1 MKPVGI
7 ARQDSTDFFTN
18 QNHFLHDKQSF
29 FPNSFAAGT
38 VKPKNVYLALR
49 GGGRSPV
56 RRFTAFL
63 FFLISFLS
71 LSAQP
76 QTFFYPAWTQT
87 DGTVSPGFINRVVSV
102 AGSGTVSYT
111 ASSVLLSTDNYGMR
125 LIQYTSSGV
134 TGWVANFDLGA
145 GGTTHVGGITLDPSG
160 NILVTGSAYNGSTN
174 GHDLFL
180 VKYNSSGTKLW
191 HQTYNGA
198 GTGTDAG
205 AAVICNSSGDIF
217 VTGVANQSAL
227 DVDALTLCYAPNGT
241 LVWDETWDNA
251 SLIDAGATLSLLGTR
266 VFVTGATQTNFNTW
280 EYAVIRYEQANG
292 SFVSATVTSAGGTN
306 IELVSAA
313 TLDAAGNVYLT
324 GALGVTGQGFNIKTI
339 KLSPSLDILWTANWN
354 GAANLDDAGRSI
366 AVDTAG
372 NVFVAGYTTATDRN
386 GILLKYSP
394 SGSLLFTRI
403 DTAVGAGEFTG
414 IALSSAQEPF
424 VGGYTAQQGNK
435 DFHALFYT
443 NSGTLLWS
451 DTYNGYGNSDD
462 VAQQVTP
469 DGLGNFLLSGTS
481 GESTLMVKY
490 ARHLLLL
497 PLDETV
503 NAPFI
508 ENRGQV
514 MGTDTTPQDDVRYYT
529 RSNYPNTYIFDDK
542 LSFVFAHI
550 DTVPS
555 SLDTM
560 VRVDLSF
567 VTELTTVAV
576 GLERQEDFHNYYLG
590 HIPEGRERVPLENK
604 VLHPNIY
611 TNIDAV
617 YGLGED
623 GFFARFVCKP
633 GSNPNLIR
641 MLFKGH
647 TGLSVETDGSLRIQ
661 TDLEDLTLAPP
672 TAVFSDEEGTESD
685 ASWEPVFIIVN
696 DSTVRVTVGA
706 IPSGSSVIIKTGRE
720 RYDPE
725 NAPSWWSTY
734 YGWTG
739 RDTQNAV
746 ECDVESNV
754 YTCGRSSSQNF
765 PVGQFELSAEGQ
777 SDWTVNK
784 FNISGVPQ
792 WFTMIG
798 DVDAA
803 DFIEKAVDI
812 SVGGEEFLYVGGLA
826 ASPWPNTLLRNPMG
840 GYHDETFVN
849 PNRARGA
856 IVRMNKEQ
864 GFIVWGT
871 FFGDEGLNFES
882 IMGVEALSNGGVAV
896 VGYTWQNNSQNSQWQ
911 NVNPGGGA
919 LQQDFGDMFIGEF
932 NASDQLIWATKFGPH
947 ADGDNNEANYPADIA
962 ADGSGNLFVV
972 GQVKFDGTPSN
983 QDNFPTAGGLPIAVL
998 GDDGF
1003 VAKFSGSRALAWS
1016 TYLGGS
1022 SLDYC
1027 SGVAVDDNTDEVVVL
1042 GTTSS
1047 TVGGG
1052 FPIVNLGVPNGDDG
1066 SLDGPSDLFLAKF
1079 SNNGTL
1085 LHTRYFGGENQEFTD
1100 SYPGYSGGGIFTMP
1114 NPCNGIA
1121 VGAEG
1126 NIYISGSAGA
1136 DLPTVWPSPQQVWY
1150 FPNFSGGTSDAFV
1163 AAFASDFSLG
1173 YCTYLGS
1180 SREDRGNAIAYTDV
1194 LNDPRPTVVMVGRT
1208 ENFSNNYPTAKE
1220 VPNSYYN
1227 NVYLD
1232 GPFDGVISRISFN
1245 ATVSNVKAP
1254 QLAATSVQIS
1264 PNPATNTLSCS
1275 IENKYIGLPGVLSVH
1290 DMTGKL
1296 LRTHSFD
1303 FAQKLTVLDIQNLPD
1318 GLYIASIS
1326 FEKGTWSGKFVK
1338 TSR

>member
-1 MKPVGI
+1 M
-7 ARQDSTDFFTN
+7 TN
-18 QNHFLHDKQSF
+18 NHFSQNPLLRAADARLKRFLLQRRGDKTFHSF
-29 FPNSFAAGT
+29 
-38 VKPKNVYLALR
+38 VAL
-49 GGGRSPV
+49 
-56 RRFTAFL
+56 L
-63 FFLISFLS
+63 FFLSSFLT

-76 QTFFYPAWTQT
+76 QDYFYRAWTQT
-87 DGTVSPGFINRVVSV
+87 GGAVAPGFINRVVTV
-102 AGSGTVSYT
+102 AGSGTVSYS
-111 ASSVLLSTDNYGMR
+111 ASSVLISTDTYGMR
-125 LIQYTSSGV
+125 LIQSTSAGM
-134 TGWVANFDLGA
+134 TGWIANFDLGA

-191 HQTYNGA
+191 HQTYSGA

-280 EYAVIRYEQANG
+280 EYAVIRYEQSNG

-443 NSGTLLWS
+443 NSGTLIWS
-451 DTYNGYGNSDD
+451 DTYNGYGNADD

-481 GESTLMVKY
+481 GESTLTVKY
-490 ARHLLLL
+490 ARHSLLL

-611 TNIDAV
+611 TNIDAL

-647 TGLSVETDGSLRIQ
+647 TGLSVETDGSLRIA
-661 TDLEDLTLAPP
+661 TDLEDLILAPP
-672 TAVFSDEEGTESD
+672 TAVFSDEEGTESE
-685 ASWEPVFIIVN
+685 AGWEPVFIIVN
-696 DSTVRVTVGA
+696 DSTVRVTVGTV
-706 IPSGSSVIIKTGRE
+706 PSGSSVIIKTGRE

-725 NAPSWWSTY
+725 NECDYYWSTY
-734 YGWTG
+734 FGETG
-739 RDTQNAV
+739 REVAIGNDVNNLNGDMYFTGYTTSNMFPTLNAFEDELFGNLDAYAACFRQLDEQKWATFYGGTEVPGAPNGFAGDIGSAIKWNAQNQR
-746 ECDVESNV
+746 V
-754 YTCGRSSSQNF
+754 YFVGKTTAGDF
-765 PVGQFELSAEGQ
+765 PLEQKTGY
-777 SDWTVNK
+777 
-784 FNISGVPQ
+784 FN
-792 WFTMIG
+792 
-798 DVDAA
+798 
-803 DFIEKAVDI
+803 
-812 SVGGEEFLYVGGLA
+812 
-826 ASPWPNTLLRNPMG
+826 
-840 GYHDETFVN
+840 DETKGPVDEWES
-849 PNRARGA
+849 R
-856 IVRMNKEQ
+856 
-864 GFIVWGT
+864 GFIVKLIAETGERDWAT
-871 FFGDEGLNFES
+871 FFGDEERENDA
-882 IMGVEALSNGGVAV
+882 VTALLVRANGNIV
-896 VGYTWQNNSQNSQWQ
+896 VGGHSFGGNQTNFPFFPNNT
-911 NVNPGGGA
+911 PGTSPHIQTHGRLYIA
-919 LQQDFGDMFIGEF
+919 EF
-932 NASDQLIWATKFGPH
+932 STSNAQVWATKLMNDLIIGG
-947 ADGDNNEANYPADIA
+947 ATENVADIA
-962 ADGSGNLFVV
+962 ENSGGRLFVV
-972 GQVKFDGTPSN
+972 GNINGDENDDFVP
-983 QDNFPTAGGLPIAVL
+983 L
-998 GDDGF
+998 GIGSIP
-1003 VAKFSGSRALAWS
+1003 FSGFGSEVFLIDFSQAREIIWS
-1016 TYLGGS
+1016 SYLGGS
-1022 SLDYC
+1022 SNEYANSVVCPPGGGIIVTGTTLSYDFPTVALGDPGDPFFNDASLGGFSDIFISEFIDVEFGAKSLLWSRYLGGPGTDNQP
-1027 SGVAVDDNTDEVVVL
+1027 SVAVSGTGIGSGNATVVL
-1042 GTTSS
+1042 GTNEIAITGSVADDFSPLTASSCSYYYGEFNRGLNQTGSDACIVIIKNREVTFSTYWGGASPSAISTDDGFTISKGINPNAEAFVLLGGSTNSSKMANQGETIPVCRELPFPGSYYHNNLFGIFQFDAFISKIYYGDCLTSS
-1047 TVGGG
+1047 VTS
-1052 FPIVNLGVPNGDDG
+1052 PG
-1066 SLDGPSDLFLAKF
+1066 SQ
-1079 SNNGTL
+1079 
-1085 LHTRYFGGENQEFTD
+1085 TR
-1100 SYPGYSGGGIFTMP
+1100 
-1114 NPCNGIA
+1114 
-1121 VGAEG
+1121 
-1126 NIYISGSAGA
+1126 
-1136 DLPTVWPSPQQVWY
+1136 
-1150 FPNFSGGTSDAFV
+1150 
-1163 AAFASDFSLG
+1163 SL
-1173 YCTYLGS
+1173 
-1180 SREDRGNAIAYTDV
+1180 EI
-1194 LNDPRPTVVMVGRT
+1194 
-1208 ENFSNNYPTAKE
+1208 
-1220 VPNSYYN
+1220 
-1227 NVYLD
+1227 
-1232 GPFDGVISRISFN
+1232 
-1245 ATVSNVKAP
+1245 
-1254 QLAATSVQIS
+1254 Q
-1264 PNPATNTLSCS
+1264 PNPAWDAISITLPETGKGDVGILLFDATGKGISQMSLSASDSTVS
-1275 IENKYIGLPGVLSVH
+1275 IEIETLP
-1290 DMTGKL
+1290 
-1296 LRTHSFD
+1296 
-1303 FAQKLTVLDIQNLPD
+1303 P
-1318 GLYIASIS
+1318 GLYFVTLQSS
-1326 FEKGTWSGKFVK
+1326 GRTYNGKFVK
-1338 TSR
+1338 M